1 MSELEEVLEE
11 IKDVKRQLE
20 KVEREGKDFDHPV
33 VVALH
38 QRLTILTA
46 ERARLR
52 SSLSGK
58 SSNII

>member
-11 IKDVKRQLE
+11 IKDVKKKLE
-20 KVEREGKDFDHPV
+20 KAKGEGKDIDNPG
-33 VVALH
+33 VVALR
-38 QRLTILTA
+38 QSLTA
-46 ERARLR
+46 LFAERTRLR